1 MEQYIKERENRLK
14 KKYVDFIGKKCQN
27 GGVISGFENKKWKA
41 FFISDICEIES
52 GRDIYDAERIEG
64 DVPYITSTSTNNG
77 IKYYVSNTNETLEE
91 NAISVNRNGSVGY
104 SFYHKYKALY
114 SNDCRKLKLKQCCNE
129 FIALFITNQITQQK
143 DKYNYGYKMGTG
155 RLKRQRIMLPI
166 TDDGQPDYAFM
177 EQYIREREDKLKQKY
192 IDFIG
197 NNYQIGGVLP
207 SLENKAWAVFNLKD
221 LFDIIQRGKRLIRE
235 HQQVG
240 KMPYVSSTAMNNGID
255 GFISTERTTREFS
268 NCLTIAN
275 SGSVGSSFYQPS
287 KFIASDHI
295 THLKND
301 SYTMYVYLFI
311 ATMTKRMSEKY
322 NFNREINDYR
332 ISKEKILLPTTDEDS
347 PDYEYMEQYIKAV
360 MFGKYKKYLE
370 YIKNR

>member
-1 MEQYIKERENRLK
+1 MLNLNDREWK
-14 KKYVDFIGKKCQN
+14 VFK
-27 GGVISGFENKKWKA
+27 ISSLFK
-41 FFISDICEIES
+41 IVS
-52 GRDIYDAERIEG
+52 GRDTILDNNTG
-64 DVPYITSTSTNNG
+64 NMPYVNSSGVNNG
-77 IKYYVSNTNETLEE
+77 ITQFVNEFRVIVE
-91 NAISVNRNGSVGY
+91 NCITIARTGTVGATFYQKGKVAISGNIRALIPVG
-104 SFYHKYKALY
+104 FVL
-114 SNDCRKLKLKQCCNE
+114 NQD
-129 FIALFITNQITQQK
+129 IALFLIQTIKNTTSGRFSYGKILGTERITN
-143 DKYNYGYKMGTG
+143 
-155 RLKRQRIMLPI
+155 LKILLPI

-192 IDFIG
+192 RDFVNAQLETPPIPLAEKTW
-197 NNYQIGGVLP
+197 GV
-207 SLENKAWAVFNLKD
+207 FYLKD
-221 LFDIIQRGKRLIRE
+221 LFDIIQRGKRLVRE
-235 HQQVG
+235 HQQAG
-240 KMPYVSSTAMNNGID
+240 TMPYVSSTAMNNGID

-332 ISKEKILLPTTDEDS
+332 ISKEKILLPTTDEGS

-370 YIKNR
+370 YQKCPLL

>member
-1 MEQYIKERENRLK
+1 MLNLNDRE
-14 KKYVDFIGKKCQN
+14 
-27 GGVISGFENKKWKA
+27 WKA
-41 FFISDICEIES
+41 FFICDIFLLE
-52 GRDIYDAERIEG
+52 
-64 DVPYITSTSTNNG
+64 STSSGIDGNKLSNEQGNIPYLTRTDLNNG
-77 IKYYVSNTNETLEE
+77 YKSFVGQQAEKYK
-91 NAISVNRNGSVGY
+91 RDNGNCITIGLDTQTAFY
-104 SFYHKYKALY
+104 QPHSFYTGQNVQVLK
-114 SNDCRKLKLKQCCNE
+114 NDKLN
-129 FIALFITNQITQQK
+129 
-143 DKYNYGYKMGTG
+143 KYNAKFFIPLLHNAMVSLNWGGNGATLG
-155 RLKRQRIMLPI
+155 RLKKKKIVVPI

-192 IDFIG
+192 IDFVNAEFETPPIPLAEKTW
-197 NNYQIGGVLP
+197 GV
-207 SLENKAWAVFNLKD
+207 FYLKD
-221 LFDIIQRGKRLIRE
+221 LFGIIQRGKRLVRE
-235 HQQVG
+235 HQQAG

-332 ISKEKILLPTTDEDS
+332 ISKEKILLPTTYEGS

-370 YIKNR
+370 YQKCPVL